1 MAFPIFIDIVECF
14 ANKHK
19 NESAELDFSVTF
31 LSRKSDKN

>member
-1 MAFPIFIDIVECF
+1 MAFASFIGIAKCF

-31 LSRKSDKN
+31 LSRKK